1 MNWASRWVRLVAG
14 LIILLAIT
22 LGGAALYLRTNPV
35 DLSGYRAGIAAE
47 LQAAT
52 GREIKI
58 TGKIILGV
66 SLRPTLEVEGLEI
79 ANVKWGKAKKFVT
92 VGQTKIRVH
101 LFPLLQGRTEIISIT
116 ADHAIVHLETDGDAR
131 RNWHVLAQAVTPEGE
146 EADIPVIEVI
156 KVSDIRIDYRD
167 VRDAKVL
174 YSLRFENA
182 TLTNDSV
189 NGIGSYEITGSLDEH
204 SFTAAGKVAPLFTIS
219 PAQPRQFDVK
229 AEIFDMKLTA
239 DGSVKF
245 PFKEFTYADFKLD
258 APKGLTQLA
267 AYFGVDLPDLG
278 AIEVAGNLTPFGD
291 DLHFGNLLANSGKTD
306 ASGFVIVKPTQV
318 PRITTELQSKVLDL
332 EPYQE
337 ATKTLPAPPRP
348 GKIFPEDSLL
358 FELPQSVEIELRHR
372 IDTLKAW
379 DQEFSNV
386 VLVAQMN
393 KSELRA
399 TQLDLDMAG
408 GRLFNRFSVIPGDK
422 DIALVLNSQARA
434 IDLATLFE
442 KYEWPKYA
450 KGKITMLFEGN
461 SNGSSIAGLAA
472 GLTGRVYFDIQ
483 QGTIPKRL
491 STLMG
496 GSLKNLF
503 VSVQN
508 MFEGE
513 RSDSLVLCG
522 FSGFEIN
529 QGVADN
535 KAMLLITDN
544 AIISGKGQIDLG
556 TERLNLRLSPR
567 PRDLSLLNLATDI
580 DVKGTLVVPL
590 IQVNKGAA
598 ARKVGKTALGVAL
611 GPLGLILGAASSVIS
626 RSNDRAGDDQCAHT
640 RSTLIESL
648 QAGGAWEE
656 LNQSAAGP

>member
-1 MNWASRWVRLVAG
+1 MRWPRWAVFSAAFAAA
-14 LIILLAIT
+14 LILM
-22 LGGAALYLRTNPV
+22 LGGAALYLTENPV
-35 DLSGYRAGIAAE
+35 DLSDLRNEIAAE
-47 LQAAT
+47 LRAAT
-52 GREIKI
+52 GRDILI
-58 TGKIILGV
+58 TGKITLGV
-66 SLRPTLEVEGLEI
+66 SLTPVLDVAGMQI
-79 ANVKWGKAKKFVT
+79 ANYDWGKAKKFVT
-92 VGQTKIRVH
+92 IGQASVRVR
-101 LFPLLQGRTEIISIT
+101 LIPFLQGRTEIISIT
-116 ADHAIVHLETDGDAR
+116 ADHAIVHLETDGDKR

-146 EADIPVIEVI
+146 EADIPVIEEI

-204 SFTAAGKVAPLFTIS
+204 SFKAAGKVAPLYALS

-258 APKGLTQLA
+258 APKGLTRVA

-306 ASGFVIVKPTQV
+306 ASGFVIVKSAQP
-318 PRITTELQSKVLDL
+318 PRITTDLHSKVLDL

-337 ATKTLPAPPRP
+337 ATKTPPAPVRP

-372 IDTLKAW
+372 IDKLKAW

-386 VLVAQMN
+386 ALVAQM
-393 KSELRA
+393 KESELRA
-399 TQLDLDMAG
+399 TQFDLDMAG

-422 DIALVLNSQARA
+422 DMDLALNSQARA

-442 KYEWPKYA
+442 KYELPIYA
-450 KGKITMLFEGN
+450 KGKATMLFEGN

-513 RSDSLVLCG
+513 RNDSLILCG

-535 KAMLLITDN
+535 NAMLLITDN
-544 AIISGKGQIDLG
+544 AIMSGKGTIDLG

-580 DVKGTLVVPL
+580 DVKGTLAVPL

-640 RSTLIESL
+640 RSALIESL